1 MKMDVKMEMKF
12 DLNKIKLDLHRELN
26 SSGNIIKQD
35 HFTRL
40 ERGMGVN
47 GPMKNLAPST
57 IEAKGFDQILVDTGK
72 MRNLVIEEATKSD
85 QTVTLYPGKKELRG
99 KVTNQQIGAFHQEG
113 GGNLPKREWFG
124 ITKKVEN
131 RCNKIIEDRIDK
143 ILKNA

>member
-99 KVTNQQIGAFHQEG
+99 KVTNQQIGTFHQEG
-113 GGNLPKREWFG
+113 DGDPKREWFG
-124 ITKKVEN
+124 ITKKAEKK
-131 RCNKIIEDRIDK
+131 CNKIIEDRIDR
-143 ILKNA
+143 ILNNA

>member
-113 GGNLPKREWFG
+113 DGVPKREWFG
-124 ITKKVEN
+124 ITKKAEKK
-131 RCNKIIEDRIDK
+131 CNKIIEDRIDR
-143 ILKNA
+143 ILNNA

>member
-1 MKMDVKMEMKF
+1 MDVKMEMKF

-113 GGNLPKREWFG
+113 DGVPKREWFG
-124 ITKKVEN
+124 ITKKAEKK
-131 RCNKIIEDRIDK
+131 CNKIIEDRIDR
-143 ILKNA
+143 ILNNA